1 MSFKDWWKN
10 IMRRIGGI
18 YRDVTIDQN
27 GDPVPPPPA
36 KEPSEGHYVCMN
48 YTPSNKDDNVPSV
61 WFRDH
66 GTLAGLP
73 SPDDLTAKFTESPNL
88 KGAFTWHYWRE
99 IEPTLGNYV
108 WDGIDADIAACAAAG
123 KRLIVGIAD
132 RTFTNNHNEPLP
144 DYMRAYSFPSVSKL
158 TVGGS
163 GTPQDG
169 WGKTGLRWHPYYVT
183 RFSALVNA
191 IQTRYN
197 GNAAFEGISIEESA
211 HGFEPSAADPPWQ
224 RTPAN
229 SLGADEWYPY
239 CGPSAVGPCGDSAG
253 ANAPLLPWGAGDAVQ
268 YSATRY
274 CNFYKD
280 MLIATK
286 ATRTTSRFFV
296 SINYIQ
302 GGQDKNGAMVQMF
315 QQLAAQEAL
324 HAVIGGPDWFPSFS
338 HWKGKQA
345 GPSYSLGTNSQG
357 ICGVVLPRYKQ
368 ALDLGLKIYTFFQFI
383 EYDTGPN
390 GAGNDGPGSK
400 NSADDFTPATPP
412 REYTMAQ
419 MFTHATTLLGE
430 NGITPEQPGSGNPYG
445 IRPAYLFWNNTESGR
460 VFNYTAHAV
469 PVIAA
474 NPTWTGSG
482 GTSW

>member
-1 MSFKDWWKN
+1 
-10 IMRRIGGI
+10 MRRIGGI

-36 KEPSEGHYVCMN
+36 KQPSEGHYVCMN

-61 WFRDH
+61 WFRDN
-66 GTLAGLP
+66 GTLVGLP

-99 IEPTLGNYV
+99 LEPTLGNYV
-108 WDGIDADIAACAAAG
+108 LDGIDADIAACAAAG

-144 DYMRAYSFPSVSKL
+144 DYMRTYSFPSVSKL

-163 GTPQDG
+163 GTPQDD

-239 CGPSAVGPCGDSAG
+239 CGPSAVGPCGDRAG

-315 QQLAAQEAL
+315 QQLAAQEAI

-345 GPSYSLGTNSQG
+345 GPKYSLGDDAKG

-390 GAGNDGPGSK
+390 GSGNDAS
-400 NSADDFTPATPP
+400 DFQPATTPI
-412 REYTMAQ
+412 EYTMAQ
-419 MFTHATTLLGE
+419 MFTHATKLMAETGH
-430 NGITPEQPGSGNPYG
+430 TSEQPGSGNPYG
-445 IRPAYLFWNNTESGR
+445 IRPAYLFWNNCKSGR
-460 VFNYTAHAV
+460 VFNYTDHAV

>member
-1 MSFKDWWKN
+1 MGIFFDWSSRMGRWFG
-10 IMRRIGGI
+10 RLGRS
-18 YRDVTIDQN
+18 VSV
-27 GDPVPPPPA
+27 DPDGTPIPPPPA
-36 KEPSEGHYVCMN
+36 KQPSEGHYVCMN
-48 YTPSNKDDNVPSV
+48 YTPANKDDNVPSV

-66 GTLAGLP
+66 GTLVGLP

-123 KRLIVGIAD
+123 KRLIVGLAD
-132 RTFTNNHNEPLP
+132 RTFTNNHTEPLP

-158 TVGGS
+158 TTGGV
-163 GTPQDG
+163 QDG
-169 WGKTGLRWHPYYVT
+169 WGKTGLRWHPYYT
-183 RFSALVNA
+183 ERFSALVNA
-191 IQTRYN
+191 IQARYN

-211 HGFEPSAADPPWQ
+211 HGFDPGSLDPPWL
-224 RTPAN
+224 RTPAA
-229 SLGADEWYPY
+229 SLGASEWYPY
-239 CGPSAVGPCGDSAG
+239 CGPTAYGPCGNSSG
-253 ANAPLLPWGAGDAVQ
+253 SNAPLLPWGAGDAVQ

-302 GGQDKNGAMVQMF
+302 GGQDRNGAMVQMF

-338 HWKGKQA
+338 HWKGKQI
-345 GPSYSLGTNSQG
+345 GPPSAG

-368 ALDLGLKIYTFFQFI
+368 AMDLGLKIYTFFQFI

-390 GAGNDGPGSK
+390 GAGNDAG
-400 NSADDFTPATPP
+400 DFTPNTTPV
-412 REYTMAQ
+412 EYTMAQ
-419 MFTHATTLLGE
+419 MFTHATEIIAAG
-430 NGITPEQPGSGNPYG
+430 TPEAPGLGNPHG
-445 IRPAYLFWNNTESGR
+445 IRPAYLFWNNTKSGR
-460 VFNYTAHAV
+460 VFNYATHAV

-482 GTSW
+482 GISWD